1 MTKIVVVED
10 QQALA
15 IVYRN
20 KFIAAGY
27 QVEVAA
33 DGEAGLALIN
43 TSKPDLVILDLMLPK
58 LNGIEVLKRVR
69 ANPLF
74 PNLPVIIF
82 SNASLPGMVEDAWK
96 AGATMVLS
104 KSNHSPNQI
113 VESVRSVLEAAS
125 EGKLNATSAT
135 ANGANPT
142 SPNVLTPF
150 ASAQSRATTVHVLL
164 LEDNAEIRA
173 LLSFLLDQAGH
184 KFTIVESHAA
194 ALDKVKLEAFDLYL
208 INRVCPDGLGLT
220 LCSQLRQLIGQ
231 QPIVMYSSIAL
242 PTEQQA
248 AMDAGASVYLTK
260 PNEILNIGKL
270 LSHFMKESKTSGPL
284 TGPTAASPVAP

>member
-33 DGEAGLALIN
+33 DGEAGLDLIN
-43 TSKPDLVILDLMLPK
+43 STKPDLVMLDLMLPK

-74 PNLPVIIF
+74 PNMPVIIF

-125 EGKLNATSAT
+125 ESKKLNAASATGNDLNATSP
-135 ANGANPT
+135 G
-142 SPNVLTPF
+142 VL
-150 ASAQSRATTVHVLL
+150 ASSQSRATTGHVLL
-164 LEDNAEIRA
+164 VEDNAEIRA

-184 KFTIVESHAA
+184 QFTAVESHAA
-194 ALDKVKLEAFDLYL
+194 ALDKVKVEAFDLYL
-208 INRVCPDGLGLT
+208 INRACPDGLGLT
-220 LCSQLRQLIGQ
+220 LCPQLRQLIGQ
-231 QPIVMYSSIAL
+231 QPIVMYSSAAL

-248 AMDAGASVYLTK
+248 ALDAGASIYLTK
-260 PNEILNIGKL
+260 PKEILNIGKL
-270 LSHFMKESKTSGPL
+270 LAHFMKESKT
-284 TGPTAASPVAP
+284 TVAV